1 MAQVFNFNRQGYK
14 TPMPVLDPAE
24 RAHTFSEVSL
34 GYNVERAVN
43 EARRCIQCN
52 SKPCVAGC
60 PVGVPIREF
69 VALIAQRDFAN
80 AYAAVKDAN
89 ALPAICG
96 RVCPQESQCE
106 GVCMRGRKGGEPVG
120 IGRLERFIAD
130 WASEHEREAADALAA
145 RRAARATA
153 YARGKDAAAEPEETK
168 PLGGKAVPVIAPG
181 TDLSG
186 KRVAVVGS
194 GPASLTCAGEL
205 AKYHAD
211 VTVFEALHE
220 VGGVLTYG
228 IPEFRLPKSLVA
240 REVAAIEAM
249 GVKFEVNVV
258 VGKLFDIEE
267 LMTTRGFDAVF
278 VATGAGLP
286 SYMGIEGEG
295 LNGVCVANELLTRVN
310 LMKAYRFPEYETPVF
325 AGQKCVVV
333 GGGNVAM
340 DAARTAKRL
349 GAEVTVVYRRGR
361 SEMPARV
368 EEIRHAEEEGVEF
381 CTLTNPVKLH
391 GDEQGWLTGV
401 EVVDMQ
407 LGEPDESGR
416 RRPAAVSD
424 SNHIIDCD
432 MYVIAIGNKTNPLI
446 AQTTPGLDTTSRNLI
461 VIDEETGAT
470 SVPGVFAGGDA
481 VSGAATVI
489 LAMGAGKRA
498 AAGIAAYLTP
508 GKLAQVPKDTAGT
521 QMVAVPGRADEL
533 AAAAGGASSGV
544 TGGAGA
550 GAAGQDAI
558 ASNAS
563 AAEAAHA
570 DVAASEMTE
579 ADAIADEETALAR
592 ALVQVGVE
600 ADLAMRA
607 AAAVMRE
614 RERQA

>member
-1 MAQVFNFNRQGYK
+1 MAKVLNYNRQGYK
-14 TPMPVLDPAE
+14 TPMPVLDPLE
-24 RAHTFSEVSL
+24 RAHTFSEVTL
-34 GYNVERAVN
+34 GYNAERAVN

-69 VALIAQRDFAN
+69 VALIAQRDFPG

-106 GVCMRGRKGGEPVG
+106 GVCMRGQKGGEPVG

-130 WASEHEREAADALAA
+130 WADDHAQEAAHALAA
-145 RRAARATA
+145 RRAARADEVRA
-153 YARGKDAAAEPEETK
+153 AQASQGAGDGADAADAAVGGTTSAGEHSEIT
-168 PLGGKAVPVIAPG
+168 PLGGKAVPVIVPG

-205 AKYHAD
+205 AKHHAD

-240 REVAAIEAM
+240 REVAAIEAL
-249 GVKFEVNVV
+249 GVKFEVNTV
-258 VGKLFDIEE
+258 VGKLFDVRE
-267 LMTTRGFDAVF
+267 LLDERGFDAVF

-310 LMKAYRFPEYETPVF
+310 LMKAYEFPAYATPVH
-325 AGQKCVVV
+325 AGHRCVVV

-349 GAEVTVVYRRGR
+349 GANVTVVYRRGR
-361 SEMPARV
+361 SEMPARA
-368 EEIRHAEEEGVEF
+368 EEIRHAEEEGIAF
-381 CTLTNPVKLH
+381 RTLTNPVKLH

-401 EVVDMQ
+401 EVVDME

-416 RRPAAVSD
+416 RRPRAIEG
-424 SNHIIDCD
+424 SNHVIPCD

-498 AAGIAAYLTP
+498 AAGIAAYLAP
-508 GKLAQVPKDTAGT
+508 EGP
-521 QMVAVPGRADEL
+521 
-533 AAAAGGASSGV
+533 AAAASAAD
-544 TGGAGA
+544 AGA
-550 GAAGQDAI
+550 LADA
-558 ASNAS
+558 AS
-563 AAEAAHA
+563 AGTLANAA
-570 DVAASEMTE
+570 
-579 ADAIADEETALAR
+579 
-592 ALVQVGVE
+592 
-600 ADLAMRA
+600 
-607 AAAVMRE
+607 
-614 RERQA
+614 

>member
-14 TPMPVLDPAE
+14 TPMPVLDPVE

-34 GYNVERAVN
+34 GYNADQAVN

-69 VALIAQRDFAN
+69 TALVAQRDFAR

-120 IGRLERFIAD
+120 IGRLERFVAD
-130 WASEHEREAADALAA
+130 WASDHEREAAEALAA
-145 RRAARATA
+145 RRAERAA
-153 YARGKDAAAEPEETK
+153 EYARRRDAAAGAEEIT
-168 PLGGKAVPVIAPG
+168 PLGGKAVPVVTPG
-181 TDLSG
+181 TDLTG

-205 AKYHAD
+205 AKYHAE

-240 REVAAIEAM
+240 REVAAIKAL

-258 VGKLFDIEE
+258 VGKLVDIEE
-267 LMTTRGFDAVF
+267 LMSERGFDAVF

-310 LMKAYRFPEYETPVF
+310 LMKAYRFPGYETPVF
-325 AGQKCVVV
+325 SGKKCVVV

-361 SEMPARV
+361 SEMPARE
-368 EEIRHAEEEGVEF
+368 EEIRHAEEEGIEF
-381 CTLTNPVKLH
+381 RTLTNPVKLH
-391 GDEQGWLTGV
+391 GDDQGWLAGV

-416 RRPAAVSD
+416 RRPSAVKG
-424 SNHIIDCD
+424 SNHVIDCD
-432 MYVIAIGNKTNPLI
+432 MCVIAIGSKTNPLI
-446 AQTTPGLDTTSRNLI
+446 ARTTPGLETTSRNLI
-461 VIDEETGAT
+461 VVDEETGAT

-508 GKLAQVPKDTAGT
+508 GKLARVPENTAGT
-521 QMVAVPGRADEL
+521 QMVVVPGRADEL
-533 AAAAGGASSGV
+533 AQAAKK
-544 TGGAGA
+544 
-550 GAAGQDAI
+550 
-558 ASNAS
+558 
-563 AAEAAHA
+563 AAEADKAKR
-570 DVAASEMTE
+570 AAE
-579 ADAIADEETALAR
+579 AEAEARAAEKAALVR
-592 ALVQVGVE
+592 ALVRVGVKPDV
-600 ADLAMRA
+600 ASRA
-607 AAAVMRE
+607 AEAVMRE
-614 RERQA
+614 QQA